1 MNLLD
6 ALPGASVDYF
16 KIRIFTVPIGV
27 RAIFCQGGGGGAIIP
42 LPKKLFQ
49 VAQNFTKQSRGN

>member
-27 RAIFCQGGGGGAIIP
+27 RAIFCQGGGGGG
-42 LPKKLFQ
+42 
-49 VAQNFTKQSRGN
+49 R